1 MPRTIQYTD
10 TLVYYDGIEV
20 FQGKDSS
27 GSLYVGVLIDIRDDI
42 GQYLV
47 TSVSAGGL
55 RELLSGSLDLR
66 RLLLDSAQPEW
77 YITDA
82 VGDLSQP
89 LLLEEQDHPLDD
101 TDYLPDEGLFL
112 SRDSLEN
119 EANLKDREPSR
130 NGGSPRL
137 RINLG

>member
-1 MPRTIQYTD
+1 MPRTIQYAD

-27 GSLYVGVLIDIRDDI
+27 GKIFIGALIDIQDDI

-66 RLLLDSAQPEW
+66 GLLLDSAQPEW
-77 YITDA
+77 CITDA

-89 LLLEEQDHPLDD
+89 LLLQEQHHPLGD

-112 SRDSLEN
+112 SSGPIE
-119 EANLKDREPSR
+119 
-130 NGGSPRL
+130 
-137 RINLG
+137 